1 MMKYIALIIVFLG
14 FVLPGC
20 KKKEVLEPSV
30 SKIEY
35 KLPQGTNAFD
45 TELVNIYQNYGSY
58 FLYKFNPAVDFA
70 WVPAAVGTD
79 NLFSTKFSCEQA
91 DEAAV
96 AKVLPFVQKNWLS
109 LYPDTF
115 LKRTLPFKVLFAKNL
130 KRLVNPNSADYT
142 LSNTGISS
150 GTFPNT
156 ILGYYH
162 ITISNF
168 SPAFDAMTTAQ
179 KTLFKGDMH
188 IEYWNYMFATGK
200 VAMATNFASVS
211 NYTLTVSA
219 STMYANGF
227 LDTRAKSQNN
237 PQMYDIRTYV
247 KAITNNSKAT
257 LDNTILKPTND
268 TKGLV
273 KQKYNL
279 VINYYKTVHN
289 VDLQAIGDA
298 VLVP

>member
-1 MMKYIALIIVFLG
+1 MKNIMLIIVLLG
-14 FVLPGC
+14 LILPGC

-35 KLPQGTNAFD
+35 ELPQGTNAFD
-45 TELVNIYQNYGSY
+45 TDLVNLYQNYGSY
-58 FLYKFNPAVDFA
+58 FLYKFNPDIDFA

-79 NLFSTKFSCEQA
+79 NLFSTRFSCEQA

-115 LKRTLPFKVLFAKNL
+115 LKRTLPFKVLLAKNL
-130 KRLVNPNSADYT
+130 KRLKNPSTTDNT
-142 LSNTGISS
+142 LSNTGLTS

-168 SPAFDAMTTAQ
+168 APSFDGMTAAQ

-200 VAMATNFASVS
+200 VAMPTNFATVS
-211 NYTLTVSA
+211 NYALTVSS

-237 PQMYDIRTYV
+237 PQLYDLRTYV
-247 KAITNNSKAT
+247 KAITNNPKT
-257 LDNTILKPTND
+257 VLDNTILKPTND
-268 TKGLV
+268 TKGLIN
-273 KQKYNL
+273 QKYNL
-279 VINYYKTVHN
+279 VVSYYKTVYN

>member
-1 MMKYIALIIVFLG
+1 MKYIALIIVFLG
-14 FVLPGC
+14 FISSGC
-20 KKKEVLEPSV
+20 KKKEVLEPGDA
-30 SKIEY
+30 KIEY

-45 TELVNIYQNYGSY
+45 TDLVNIYQNYGSY

-91 DEAAV
+91 DEASV

-115 LKRTLPFKVLFAKNL
+115 LKRTLPFKVLLAKNL
-130 KRLVNPNSADYT
+130 KRLVNPSSNDYT
-142 LSNTGISS
+142 LSNTGLTS

-156 ILGYYH
+156 ILGYYQ

-168 SPAFDAMTTAQ
+168 SPSFDAMTLLQ
-179 KTLFKGDMH
+179 KSLFKGDMH

-200 VAMATNFASVS
+200 VSMATGFALVS
-211 NYTLTVSA
+211 NYTLTVSS

-227 LDTRAKSQNN
+227 LDTRAKSQTN
-237 PQMYDIRTYV
+237 PQFYDLRTYV

-273 KQKYNL
+273 KQKYDL
-279 VINYYKTVHN
+279 VVNYFKTVHN

-298 VLVP
+298 ALVP

>member
-1 MMKYIALIIVFLG
+1 MKNIALIIVFLG
-14 FVLPGC
+14 LISSGC
-20 KKKEVLEPSV
+20 KKKEVLEPGDA
-30 SKIEY
+30 KIEY
-35 KLPQGTNAFD
+35 KLPQGSNAFD
-45 TELVNIYQNYGSY
+45 TDLVNIYQNYGSY

-96 AKVLPFVQKNWLS
+96 AKVLPFMQKNWLN

-115 LKRTLPFKVLFAKNL
+115 LKRTLPFKVLLAKNL
-130 KRLVNPNSADYT
+130 KRLVNPNTSDYT
-142 LSNTGISS
+142 LSNTGLTS

-168 SPAFDAMTTAQ
+168 SASFDAMTLPQ
-179 KTLFKGDMH
+179 KAFFKGDLH
-188 IEYWNYMFATGK
+188 IEYWNYMFSTGK
-200 VAMATNFASVS
+200 VGMASGFAQVS
-211 NYTLTVSA
+211 NYTLTVSQ

-237 PQMYDIRTYV
+237 PALYDLRTYV

-257 LDNTILKPTND
+257 LDNTILKPAND

-279 VINYYKTVHN
+279 VINYYKMVYN

>member
-1 MMKYIALIIVFLG
+1 MKYIALIIVFLG

-45 TELVNIYQNYGSY
+45 TDLVNIYQNYGSY

-70 WVPAAVGTD
+70 WVPAAVGVD
-79 NLFSTKFSCEQA
+79 NLFSSKFSCEQA
-91 DEAAV
+91 DEATV

-115 LKRTLPFKVLFAKNL
+115 LKRTLPFKVLLAKNQ
-130 KRLVNPNSADYT
+130 KRLVNPNSNDYT
-142 LSNTGISS
+142 LSNTGLTS

-162 ITISNF
+162 ITLSNF
-168 SPAFDAMTTAQ
+168 SASFDAMTSTQ
-179 KTLFKGDMH
+179 KASFKGDMH
-188 IEYWNYMFATGK
+188 IEYWNYMLSTGK
-200 VAMATNFASVS
+200 VAIATNFASVS

-219 STMYANGF
+219 STMYVNGF
-227 LDTRAKSQNN
+227 LDTRAKSQTN
-237 PQMYDIRTYV
+237 PQLYDLRTYV